1 MEKDLLQYYINAVDK
16 ILEEKDSLSRS
27 EYEYV
32 YRLVY
37 SKYKSLGNIAR
48 VLKKSIEE
56 KISKH
61 TDVEELFNTNIF
73 SESEKQ
79 IIINYWVSSAFANA
93 ANKKKI
99 SKETLFVRIVDRD
112 YNKLSA
118 VLASKQYTDEHGV
131 VYNGSEIFRQVKDSA
146 DAQDVL
152 NEFAWATVGK
162 IALSAAVWLGL
173 DALSPTVAKQVPG
186 ICSLVRNCAEKY
198 PVATKIANYTISPFD
213 LDAFIEQ
220 DKINKGEKV
229 EGEEEIQDDEE
240 NFDDYDVVMADGS
253 TYNDYEDEIVLD
265 SSSDKVGKIYHG
277 SFTDDDGEV
286 FNYTFEDKD
295 A

>member
-16 ILEEKDSLSRS
+16 ILEEKDSLSKS

-37 SKYKSLGNIAR
+37 SKYKGLGNIAR
-48 VLKKSIEE
+48 ALKKSIEA

-61 TDVEELFNTNIF
+61 TNVEELFNTNIF

-99 SKETLFVRIVDRD
+99 SKETLFVKIVDRD

-229 EGEEEIQDDEE
+229 EGEDEIQDDDE
-240 NFDDYDVVMADGS
+240 NFDDYDVVMDDGS
-253 TYNDYEDEIVLD
+253 IYNDYEDEVILD
-265 SSSDKVGKIYHG
+265 SSSDKVGKIYRG
-277 SFTDDDGEV
+277 SFTDEDGEV
-286 FNYTFEDKD
+286 LNYTFEDKD